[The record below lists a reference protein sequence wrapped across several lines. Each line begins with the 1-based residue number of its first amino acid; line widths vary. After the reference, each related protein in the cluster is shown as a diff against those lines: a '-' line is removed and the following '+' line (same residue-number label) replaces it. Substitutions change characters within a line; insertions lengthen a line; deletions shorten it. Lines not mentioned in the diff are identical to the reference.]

1 MHKTV
6 TGSITSADISSM
18 GKKRYGYLG
27 IETTDN
33 EHLKI
38 KVTAFTK
45 FDTLDVGTKVTIELE
60 SVGDDIL
67 LSAKKINRSV

>member
-27 IETTDN
+27 IETTDH

-45 FDTLDVGTKVTIELE
+45 FDTLSVGANVTIELE
-60 SVGDDIL
+60 SVGDDAL
-67 LSAKKINRSV
+67 LSAKNINSTG

>member
-6 TGSITSADISSM
+6 TGLITSADISSM

-45 FDTLDVGTKVTIELE
+45 FDTLDVGAKVTIYLE
-60 SVGDDIL
+60 SVGDDAL
-67 LSAKKINRSV
+67 LSAKKINSSV

>member
-1 MHKTV
+1 MHRTV
-6 TGSITSADISSM
+6 TGSITSADISTL

-33 EHLKI
+33 EVLKV

-45 FDTLDVGTKVTIELE
+45 FDTLEVGANVTIELE
-60 SVGDDIL
+60 SVGDDAL
-67 LSAKKINRSV
+67 LSAKQISSTS

>member
-6 TGSITSADISSM
+6 TGSIISSNISMM
-18 GKKRYGYLG
+18 GKKSYGYLG
-27 IETTDN
+27 IETDEN

-45 FDTLDVGTKVTIELE
+45 FDTLEVGAKVVIELE
-60 SVGDDIL
+60 SVGNETL
-67 LSAKKINRSV
+67 LTAKQINSSV

>member
-1 MHKTV
+1 MHRTV
-6 TGSITSADISSM
+6 TGSITSADISTL

-33 EHLKI
+33 EVLKV

-45 FDTLDVGTKVTIELE
+45 FDTLEVGANVTIELE
-60 SVGDDIL
+60 SVGDDAL
-67 LSAKKINRSV
+67 LSAKQISSIS